1 MKTQKTLKKTLKDD
15 NECESDS
22 ITDSKKS
29 IELKATLV
37 ANEISFCLI

>member
-1 MKTQKTLKKTLKDD
+1 MQTQKTLKDD

-29 IELKATLV
+29 TEVKATATLV
-37 ANEISFCLI
+37 ANKISFWLIY